1 MSQPSVFA
9 RFIKEPVVQ
18 LVLLGGCIFAGYQYF
33 QEEEAAV
40 EEKQIH
46 VESAQIQGMIM
57 QWEKRWNRP
66 PTRAEIDGLVQNYV
80 REEVLYRQ
88 AVAMGLDK
96 NDPITRRR
104 TVQKLEFLT
113 NDVAMA
119 AEPSDAELEQFLAE
133 HADEYRAPDRITFL
147 QVFFNPDDRGE
158 STIDEAKGAL
168 AALVKAGEPDPE
180 TTEAGDRVM
189 LKGYFD
195 SVTPREVARQMGSG
209 FAESLMELEPASWH
223 GPVLSGYG
231 VHLVYVYEAEKGEPA
246 TLDSV
251 REKVVTAW
259 YDQKKET
266 LHSDMLEN
274 LKKDYQI
281 VIDEVPEE
289 LIIAPRKEEGAD
301 APGGP

>member
-158 STIDEAKGAL
+158 STIDDAKGAL

-180 TTEAGDRVM
+180 TTDAGDRVM

-209 FAESLMELEPASWH
+209 FAESLMELEPGSWH